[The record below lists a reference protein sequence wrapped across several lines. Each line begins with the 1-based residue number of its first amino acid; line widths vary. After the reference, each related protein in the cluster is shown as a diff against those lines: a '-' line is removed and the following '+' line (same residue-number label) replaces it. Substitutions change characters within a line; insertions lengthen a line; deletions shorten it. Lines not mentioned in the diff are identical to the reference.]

1 MRYSRILVAALV
13 ASGCS
18 YFQSPKTEEPT
29 PVESKGNKPT
39 SVSTAK
45 LATGPAVFRA
55 MHDRYDGKYLKSLSF
70 LQNNTS
76 YTTTGDERKSQW
88 YVHIAVPG
96 KMRIAFLPS
105 PQRSGL
111 VQVGDRVA
119 SFDNGMRVDFRPAVN
134 PMLLLTTDVF
144 VAPIATI
151 MKGLD
156 SLRIDPDV
164 MHLDDFNGRPVYVIG
179 AKDGDTTSNQAWVD
193 RERLQLLRVIQRDKA
208 GTRTIVSDTQ
218 VRNYKNIEGFDVPTE
233 VLVLRNGRPALREQ
247 FSDIRVNEEFPA
259 GTFDQARWNDIPIPK

>member
-1 MRYSRILVAALV
+1 MTRSGILAGALLL
-13 ASGCS
+13 SGCS
-18 YFQSPKTEEPT
+18 YFQSAKTEEPT
-29 PVESKGNKPT
+29 PAESRAKPA
-39 SVSTAK
+39 SVAPAN
-45 LATGPAVFRA
+45 LATGAAVLRA

-76 YTTTGDERKSQW
+76 YTTTGEERKSQW

-96 KMRIAFLPS
+96 KMRIAFLPAPS
-105 PQRSGL
+105 HSGL

-144 VAPIATI
+144 VAPNATI
-151 MKGLD
+151 MRGLD
-156 SLRIDPDV
+156 SLRINAEV
-164 MHLDDFNGRPVYVIG
+164 MHAEEWDGRPVYVIG
-179 AKDGDTTSNQAWVD
+179 AKEGDSASNQVWVD
-193 RERLQLLRVIQRDKA
+193 RERLQVLRVIQHDKA
-208 GTRTIVSDTQ
+208 GTRAIVSDTQ
-218 VRNYKNIEGFDVPTE
+218 VRNYKSIEGFDVPTE

-259 GTFDQARWNDIPIPK
+259 GTFDQARWNEIPIPK

>member
-1 MRYSRILVAALV
+1 MKLSAILVAALV
-13 ASGCS
+13 TSGCS
-18 YFQSPKTEEPT
+18 YFQSAKTEEPT
-29 PVESKGNKPT
+29 PVESKGKPASVVASKLT
-39 SVSTAK
+39 SAPS
-45 LATGPAVFRA
+45 VFRA

-76 YTTTGDERKSQW
+76 YTTTGEERKSQW

-105 PQRSGL
+105 PQKSGL

-119 SFDNGMRVDFRPAVN
+119 SFDNGIRVDFRPAVN

-144 VAPIATI
+144 VSPNATI
-151 MKGLD
+151 MRGLD
-156 SLRIDPDV
+156 SLHVDAEV
-164 MHLDDFNGRPVYVIG
+164 MHTDEWDGRPVYVIG
-179 AKDGDTTSNQAWVD
+179 AKDGDTTSNQIWVD

-208 GTRTIVSDTQ
+208 ATRTIVSDTQ
-218 VRNYKNIEGFDVPTE
+218 VRNYKNIEGYDVPTE

>member
-1 MRYSRILVAALV
+1 MKRSGILAVALV

-18 YFQSPKTEEPT
+18 YFQSAKTEEPA
-29 PVESKGNKPT
+29 PAESKGKP
-39 SVSTAK
+39 VAVATAK

-105 PQRSGL
+105 PQKSGL

-144 VAPIATI
+144 VAPTATI
-151 MKGLD
+151 MRGLD

-164 MHLDDFNGRPVYVIG
+164 MHLDEWDGRPVYVIG

-218 VRNYKNIEGFDVPTE
+218 VRNYKNIEGYDVPTE